1 MENVDAKDTDIDES
15 YTQRKKRKTCLL
27 ICIIFIIV
35 LMLPSTLAFLAIF

>member
-1 MENVDAKDTDIDES
+1 MEIRDARETDIDES
-15 YTQRKKRKTCLL
+15 DTQKKKRNTCLI